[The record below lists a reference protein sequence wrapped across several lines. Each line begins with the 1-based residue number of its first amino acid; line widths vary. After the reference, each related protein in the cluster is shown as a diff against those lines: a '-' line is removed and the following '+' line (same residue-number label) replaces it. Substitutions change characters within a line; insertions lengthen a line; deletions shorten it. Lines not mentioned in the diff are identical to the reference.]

1 MAFYPQEFDLIVV
14 GAGHAGCE
22 GALAAAR
29 MGLKV
34 LLLNLNLDTMAA
46 MACNPAVGGLAKG
59 HLVKEIDALGGIM
72 GYLADLTGVQF
83 RTLNLSKGPAV
94 RGTWVQ
100 CDKQAYRLA
109 MKAHLE
115 QVPNLTIREAMVE
128 RLLVEG
134 DRVAGVLDSLGMATR
149 APAVLITTGTF
160 LNGLIHIGETRIQ
173 AGRAGEFAA
182 LGLAAHLKELGFGM
196 GRMKTGTPP
205 RLRASS
211 IDFSSLGRQEGDLK
225 PRPFSWRT
233 NSLTGEQLPCY
244 TSHTSRETHRIIKEN
259 IQLSPLYSGVITGVS
274 ARYCPSLEDKVMRFT
289 DKPSHPVTLEREGRD
304 TEEIYAK
311 GLGNCLPL
319 EIQWQLFRSVPGLE
333 EAEIMRPAYAIE
345 YDYVDPRELHPTL
358 ETKRI
363 KGLYLAGQ
371 INGTSGYEEAA
382 AQGLWAGVNAACAL
396 TGRPAF
402 LPDRSQAYMAV
413 LVDDLVTKG
422 TREPYRLFTSRA
434 EYRLLLREDNADLR
448 LTEWGHELGLVDR
461 DALER
466 FREKKR
472 LMAEEEARLA
482 RTKIFPTPAVN
493 QELRDRGTTPLS
505 ETTSVL
511 KLVKRPE
518 LNLAACLRLAGEEEP
533 AVPPAVL
540 EQIEIKHKY
549 EGYLKRQAEM
559 ARKMA
564 QWENKRI
571 PGNFDYDAVPGL
583 SNEIRQKLKEVQP
596 RSLGQAGRVSGVT
609 PAALAVLMVYLKRFS
624 GEKESDKLNFMEGK
638 EEVSEVND
646 LKPLKIRG
654 SSLRSE

>member
-1 MAFYPQEFDLIVV
+1 MAVYPEEYDLIVV

-22 GALAAAR
+22 GALAAIR
-29 MGLKV
+29 MGLRV

-72 GYLADLTGVQF
+72 GRLADLTGVQF
-83 RTLNLSKGPAV
+83 RILNLSKGPAV

-115 QVPNLTIREAMVE
+115 ATRNLTLREAMVE
-128 RLLVEG
+128 RLLVEDG
-134 DRVAGVLDSLGMATR
+134 RVAGVVDSLGMVTR

-160 LNGLIHIGETRIQ
+160 LNGLIHIGEVKIQ

-182 LGLAAHLKELGFGM
+182 VGLAAHLQELGFRM

-211 IDFSSLGRQEGDLK
+211 IAFSRLTRQDGDPH

-233 NSLTGEQLPCY
+233 NSLAVDQLPCFS
-244 TSHTSRETHRIIKEN
+244 SHTTQETHRIVREN
-259 IQLSPLYSGVITGVS
+259 IKLSPLYSGVITGVS
-274 ARYCPSLEDKVMRFT
+274 ARYCPSLEDKVMRFA
-289 DKPSHPVTLEREGRD
+289 DKPSHPVTLEREGRE

-311 GLGNCLPL
+311 GLGNCLPV
-319 EIQWQLFRSVPGLE
+319 EIQLQLFRSVPGLE
-333 EAEIMRPAYAIE
+333 AAEVMRPAYAIE
-345 YDYVDPRELHPTL
+345 YDYVNPLELQPTL

-396 TGRPAF
+396 NGHPPF

-434 EYRLLLREDNADLR
+434 EYRLLLREDNADFR
-448 LTEWGHELGLVDR
+448 LMEWGYTLGLVDR
-461 DALER
+461 EAVER
-466 FREKKR
+466 LREKKR
-472 LMAEEEARLA
+472 LMVEEEARLK
-482 RTKIFPTPAVN
+482 RKKVFPGPAVN
-493 QELRDRGTTPLS
+493 QELVSRGTAPLS
-505 ETTSVL
+505 EATSVL
-511 KLVKRPE
+511 RLVKRPE
-518 LNLAACLRLAGEEEP
+518 LDLAICLRLAGEEVT
-533 AVPPAVL
+533 AAPPAVL
-540 EQIEIKHKY
+540 EQIEIEQKY
-549 EGYLKRQAEM
+549 AGYLKRQAEV
-559 ARKMA
+559 ARKMV
-564 QWENKRI
+564 QWEEKRI
-571 PGNFDYDAVPGL
+571 PEGFDYDAVPGL
-583 SNEIRQKLKEVQP
+583 SNEIRQKLKEVRP
-596 RSLGQAGRVSGVT
+596 RSLGQVGRISGVT
-609 PAALAVLMVYLKRFS
+609 PAAVAILMVYVKRSS
-624 GEKESDKLNFMEGK
+624 GGPGAAESPE
-638 EEVSEVND
+638 
-646 LKPLKIRG
+646 
-654 SSLRSE
+654 